1 MKQIIFIIL
10 LALSW
15 TARAT
20 IHKISAGES
29 ATTIQSTIN
38 DTRTGD
44 TVSFGAGRYRVTA
57 PIVLKCGVT
66 YTGPVADPAVA
77 ILSSSMGESHSLFYL
92 YSNPDLTNPCTQAT
106 TIEYLG
112 FVNSGGIYVQA
123 SYTNLSILHN
133 QFGNLPCCNSSIADQ
148 AIYFGGGTTTSNI
161 ASVLTNAT
169 ISYNTFG
176 DITSCTYPT
185 NAMTD
190 RDSPEDYEGACNGM
204 MFSTSI
210 DGLTVT
216 YNNFYHVA
224 EGVHIT
230 CPNYVNQQFPCEPPG
245 GAITNNITAE
255 YNDFS
260 NIHRITWEEQ
270 PQQSSGI
277 ITFEYNS
284 EHDWFMPYFGS
295 FGLSM
300 ACCYNGTSTFK
311 LNGSNNVV
319 IFNTNAGSSGRYGYG
334 MEAMGRGAIYNNILM
349 QSADSP
355 ANAAGIAYGCGPVES
370 VSNNTVQGDFSNYIE
385 NEGLAGCG
393 TDTTPASLTAN
404 VTSSTVSAVT
414 SVAPAISPPAGSA
427 TFPLSVTLTDTGY
440 TSGAQPLGNTGI
452 WYTTD
457 GTTPVPGSGSAQ
469 YLGSGGKFVLSSP
482 ATVKAVGMWGALN
495 QPKSYASGFGFVPSP
510 IVTATFRGG
519 SGPRLVSAYLVPKG
533 GVTSI
538 PVGRSLQFIAHG
550 VYSDGTSAVLPDSDG
565 NVVTAWNTNNHAVAK
580 ISTLGHVTGMGLGAA
595 TIEGFIGNLEATP
608 SKLTV
613 TQIVASSLH
622 ASIVEPAP
630 PAMIESPS
638 SSMLLAAAP
647 QVAGPP
653 IADKFPGPLWAAVT
667 PNGGSASIFDGHLI
681 IRVPGG
687 SNHDTTG
694 PSNEAARVLQPIGN
708 TDFDV
713 SIKIDSKVGENDAGT
728 SQGLIALS
736 NNDDFIS
743 FALTSDGT
751 NIGLLARTVNEGQAT
766 TVLEDTTLSQYQSPT
781 YLRLTRSGVAYIA
794 WYSFDGAH
802 WTQATSFTYAENL
815 TFIGPFASNYN
826 NTPAKAVPVV
836 MSVDWFNVG

>member
-1 MKQIIFIIL
+1 MKQIIFVML

-20 IHKISAGES
+20 IHKITAGQS

-38 DTRTGD
+38 GTRTGD
-44 TVSFGAGRYRVTA
+44 TVSFGAGRYSVTA
-57 PIVLKCGVT
+57 PIILKCGVT

-77 ILSSSMGESHSLFYL
+77 ILSSSMGESHSIFYL

-106 TIEYLG
+106 TIEYLD
-112 FVNSGGIYVQA
+112 FANSGGIYVQA
-123 SYTNLSILHN
+123 SFTNLSILHN

-161 ASVLTNAT
+161 ASMLTNTT

-277 ITFEYNS
+277 TFEYNS

-300 ACCYNGTSTFK
+300 ACCYNGTSTSK

-370 VSNNTVQGDFSNYIE
+370 VSNNTVQGDFSNYVE

-393 TDTTPASLTAN
+393 TDTTPASLTGN

-414 SVAPAISPPAGSA
+414 SAAPTISPAAGSV
-427 TFPLSVTLTDTGY
+427 TFPLTVTVTDPGH

-469 YLGSGGKFVLSSP
+469 YLESGGTFVLASP
-482 ATVKAVGMWGALN
+482 ATVKAVGMWGARN
-495 QPKSYASGFGFVPSP
+495 QPKSYSSNFGFLPSP
-510 IVTATFRGG
+510 TVTAIFGDG
-519 SGPRLVSAYLVPKG
+519 SGPRLVSAYLVPKAS
-533 GVTSI
+533 VMSI
-538 PVGRSLQFIAHG
+538 PMGRTLQFIAHG
-550 VYSDGTSAVLPDSDG
+550 VYSDGTSAVLPDSVG
-565 NVVTAWNTNNHAVAK
+565 NAVTAWNTSDHAVAK
-580 ISTLGHVTGMGLGAA
+580 ISSLGHVTALGTGKAI
-595 TIEGFIGNLEATP
+595 IEAFIGNLKATP
-608 SKLTV
+608 SQLTV
-613 TQIVASSLH
+613 TPLIASSVH
-622 ASIVEPAP
+622 APIVEQPLNSISAP
-630 PAMIESPS
+630 
-638 SSMLLAAAP
+638 L
-647 QVAGPP
+647 GPP
-653 IADKFPGPLWAAVT
+653 IADKFFGPLWEVVT
-667 PNGGSASIFDGHLI
+667 PKGGSASIFDGHLVI
-681 IRVPGG
+681 KVPGG
-687 SNHDTTG
+687 SNHDTLG
-694 PSNEAARVLQPIGN
+694 PSNEAARVVQPIGN

-713 SIKIDSKVGENDAGT
+713 SIKIDSTVWAHDAGT

-736 NNDDFIS
+736 DSDDFIS
-743 FALTSDGT
+743 FALTSDGV
-751 NIGLLARTVNEGQAT
+751 NIGLLARTVNEGHAT
-766 TVLEDTTLSQYQSPT
+766 TVLDDTTLSQYQSPM
-781 YLRLTRSGVAYIA
+781 YLRLTRSGAAYVA
-794 WYSFDGAH
+794 WYSLDGAH
-802 WTQATSFTYAENL
+802 WTQATSFTYPENL
-815 TFIGPFASNYN
+815 AFIGPFASNYN
-826 NTPAKAVPVV
+826 DTPDNAIPVV
-836 MSVDWFNVG
+836 MSVDWFSVG